1 LQTDESGLPVIACD
15 LSDPKHELYSFLHDG
30 LTERLRVVRL
40 MDHYGLR
47 PVPATAL
54 HVTAC
59 DHVNPLNIEEL
70 APEARERYKEFL
82 QAMPGSLFHQP
93 PGLLPPNE
101 FFPAGTKANPIRFGY
116 NRLEILARELAL
128 VALVEPSDSASRE
141 VFRQISERRHALELQ
156 EADRIGKPLEP
167 VWAPHVTLAYF
178 TSEGRAENARAELAA
193 WDEAMRRGAAPGC
206 IEFTNI
212 HLYAFTDMTRFL
224 RVG

>member
-1 LQTDESGLPVIACD
+1 
-15 LSDPKHELYSFLHDG
+15 
-30 LTERLRVVRL
+30 

-59 DHVNPLNIEEL
+59 DHVNPLNVEEL
-70 APEARERYKEFL
+70 VPSARERYEKFL
-82 QAMPGSLFHQP
+82 KDMPGSLLAPP
-93 PGLLPPNE
+93 PGLLPPIE
-101 FFPAGTKANPIRFGY
+101 FYPAGTTARPIRFDY
-116 NRLEILARELAL
+116 VRLGILARELAL

-156 EADRIGKPLEP
+156 EADRIGKPIEP
-167 VWAPHVTLAYF
+167 AWAPHVTLAYF
-178 TSEGRAENARAELAA
+178 TSEGRAESARAELAA
-193 WDEAMRRGAAPGC
+193 WDAAMRGGAAPGC